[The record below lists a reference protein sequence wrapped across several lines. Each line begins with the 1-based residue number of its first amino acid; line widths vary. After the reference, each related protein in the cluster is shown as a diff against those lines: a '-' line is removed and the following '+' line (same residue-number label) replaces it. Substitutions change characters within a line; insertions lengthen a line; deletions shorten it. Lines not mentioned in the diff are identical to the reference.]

1 MRRLRSTCN
10 KNVPTN
16 AAEYLSLKENT
27 LFYLRVADW
36 GLGHAFHSPLQ
47 LQPPGEGAR
56 GRRFQSNSML
66 IGEGGGKSLKLGVLS
81 PHNFDLLFMNNA
93 ALNP

>member
-16 AAEYLSLKENT
+16 AAEYPSLKENT

-47 LQPPGEGAR
+47 LQPPGEG
-56 GRRFQSNSML
+56 GRRFQSNSTL
-66 IGEGGGKSLKLGVLS
+66 IGAGEGGESR
-81 PHNFDLLFMNNA
+81 
-93 ALNP
+93 

>member
-16 AAEYLSLKENT
+16 AAEYPSLKENT

-36 GLGHAFHSPLQ
+36 GLGARFPFSITITAA
-47 LQPPGEGAR
+47 GR
-56 GRRFQSNSML
+56 GRRFQSNSTL
-66 IGEGGGKSLKLGVLS
+66 IGAGEGGERR
-81 PHNFDLLFMNNA
+81 
-93 ALNP
+93 